1 MYVCIYVCTY
11 VCMYACSNISSTC
24 SLAHN
29 TFTVVAIDT
38 VNIYQHW
45 TFIDCHQTIEGKARP
60 LISHLPFLPIEWKT
74 GILQKYHA
82 LCIAACTCATPMITL
97 SALNKSGVSSSVHI
111 LYILCIDCST
121 HVESNHY
128 PPKTHR
134 ILRTGHTIF
143 SWILPILQLFLYW
156 LSGSCWK
163 KQTLPSN
170 NPWTCIMH
178 ICMIILVGVA
188 RCSTVRV
195 VPQHT
200 EK

>member
-45 TFIDCHQTIEGKARP
+45 TFIDCHQTIEGKAQP
-60 LISHLPFLPIEWKT
+60 LISHLPFLPIEWKS

-121 HVESNHY
+121 HVESHHY
-128 PPKTHR
+128 PPKNSWDLENWAYH
-134 ILRTGHTIF
+134 IF
-143 SWILPILQLFLYW
+143 LNSLH
-156 LSGSCWK
+156 
-163 KQTLPSN
+163 
-170 NPWTCIMH
+170 PW
-178 ICMIILVGVA
+178 
-188 RCSTVRV
+188 V
-195 VPQHT
+195 VPVLIIWLMLKET
-200 EK
+200 NPALK